1 MLRYLD
7 LSGEPILSLGEF
19 DVRELVDRIHKQFV
33 PVEDTGIF
41 FFTRKM
47 ADEFIEMASALCRE
61 ELQALADGKTCMS
74 STEWSW
80 ERHS

>member
-1 MLRYLD
+1 MLQYRD
-7 LSGEPILSLGEF
+7 LSGESILSLGEF
-19 DVRELVDRIHKQFV
+19 DVHELVDRIHKQFL

-41 FFTRKM
+41 FFTREM

-61 ELQALADGKTCMS
+61 ELQALAEGKPGIG